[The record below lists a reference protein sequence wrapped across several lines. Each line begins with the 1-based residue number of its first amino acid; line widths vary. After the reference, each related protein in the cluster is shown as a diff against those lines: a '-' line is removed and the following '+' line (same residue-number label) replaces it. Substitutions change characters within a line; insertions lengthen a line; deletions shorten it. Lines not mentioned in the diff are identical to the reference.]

1 VLAPDIVGFGAT
13 DRPDDVVYSLRTWTN
28 HVWAFLDAHGIE
40 KTAIVGNSLGGRIAL
55 QMATDRPDRITK
67 MVLMGAPGVGMALTD
82 GLAALRAYQPS
93 HDAMRDLLRT
103 YFAVDPTM
111 ITDDLVAI
119 RYEASIAGGAYEAYR
134 TMFFDPR
141 HSGSELGITEDE
153 VRAIATPALLVH
165 GREDKV
171 VPMQVSVRSA
181 RVQRLRTLDPDRARR
196 RVLRA
201 GLRVSGPVMS
211 TGVQARRLQE
221 AAAAAQLPMVD
232 DDVAAQR
239 FRVHRS
245 AMTSPRVHRAEIERI
260 FAKSWL
266 YVGHESEI
274 PNPGDFVRRPVG
286 GRPLFM
292 VRGAKTGNVNVFHNT
307 CTHRGALV
315 CRQESGNSKVFQC
328 FYHAWTFDTEGNLKG
343 VPGRDAYAGGVNFD
357 ELGLQRVARVESYRG
372 FVFASFDPGIVDLNP
387 YLAGA
392 KDYIDLVVDGCGGS
406 VEMVRGSNQYS
417 FNANWKLLVENSID
431 GYHAES
437 THDTYFKYLVSIGTD
452 LRGGV
457 SGRAIDLGNGH
468 AVIEYS
474 SPWGRPVA
482 KWEPLF
488 GEDARTEIDRLRADL
503 VSRHGEER
511 AHTMAEV
518 NRNMLIYPNLIIND
532 IMAVTVRTFYPPAPD
547 VVDVTAWELA
557 PTNEA
562 PSLRER
568 RLDSFLTFLGPGGF
582 ATPDDLEA
590 LESCQ
595 QGFVSGGVEWNDISR
610 GMGRSPLANDEE
622 QMRAFWRRWQHQMG
636 AAADLAGAQ

>member
-1 VLAPDIVGFGAT
+1 
-13 DRPDDVVYSLRTWTN
+13 
-28 HVWAFLDAHGIE
+28 
-40 KTAIVGNSLGGRIAL
+40 
-55 QMATDRPDRITK
+55 
-67 MVLMGAPGVGMALTD
+67 
-82 GLAALRAYQPS
+82 
-93 HDAMRDLLRT
+93 
-103 YFAVDPTM
+103 
-111 ITDDLVAI
+111 
-119 RYEASIAGGAYEAYR
+119 
-134 TMFFDPR
+134 
-141 HSGSELGITEDE
+141 
-153 VRAIATPALLVH
+153 
-165 GREDKV
+165 
-171 VPMQVSVRSA
+171 
-181 RVQRLRTLDPDRARR
+181 
-196 RVLRA
+196 
-201 GLRVSGPVMS
+201 MS
-211 TGVQARRLQE
+211 TGVRTRRPQE
-221 AAAAAQLPMVD
+221 TAAAAQQPFVD
-232 DDVAAQR
+232 DDVAGRR

-260 FAKSWL
+260 FATSWL

-274 PNPGDFVRRPVG
+274 PQPGDFVRRPVG

-292 VRGAKTGNVNVFHNT
+292 VRGVKSGNVNVFHNT

-315 CRQESGNSKVFQC
+315 CRQEAGNSKVFQC

-343 VPGRDAYAGGVNFD
+343 VPGRDAYAGGANFD
-357 ELGLQRVARVESYRG
+357 ELGLKRVARVESYRG
-372 FVFASFDPGIVDLNP
+372 FLFASFDPGIVDLET

-406 VEMVRGSNQYS
+406 AEIVRGTNQYS

-437 THDTYFKYLVSIGTD
+437 THDTYLKYLVSIGTE

-474 SPWGRPVA
+474 APWGRPVA

-503 VSRHGEER
+503 VARHGEER

-547 VVDVTAWELA
+547 VVDVSAWELA
-557 PTNEA
+557 PVNEM

-622 QMRAFWRRWQHQMG
+622 QMRAFWRHWQHQMG